1 MRRRPCHAGGVLLRA
16 RRRGRLERKPAALLV
31 KLAREGGGF
40 EAYDARQK

>member
-1 MRRRPCHAGGVLLRA
+1 MRAASCCVLGGA
-16 RRRGRLERKPAALLV
+16 SRLERKPADLLV